1 MVYVSLNY
9 DILHLHCIS
18 ALLFSLSPEHT
29 FDSFVM
35 SFLPGPSYVL
45 LMSCSR
51 EGLMRNKRG
60 RAAGLPVS
68 CSSSSTKLLYTPV
81 APPSPRSLQS
91 FPGHAQSRCQG
102 QVITVRQHG
111 GACANISADSTD
123 CQTQMMQWTF
133 TVLQR
138 E

>member
-1 MVYVSLNY
+1 MISYIY
-9 DILHLHCIS
+9 CIS
-18 ALLFSLSPEHT
+18 TLVISLFPEHT

-35 SFLPGPSYVL
+35 SFLSGPILHLAHVL
-45 LMSCSR
+45 FQRGSQNER
-51 EGLMRNKRG
+51 ESGWL
-60 RAAGLPVS
+60 LPVS
-68 CSSSSTKLLYTPV
+68 CSSSQAPKLF
-81 APPSPRSLQS
+81 PPQWLHRPLDHCSPSLDTLSS
-91 FPGHAQSRCQG
+91 FCQG

-133 TVLQR
+133 TGLQR